1 VEAEKRRHLTV
12 LVDVHGVGKR
22 SEIERGEELLEQP
35 VLRCSSRK
43 ADTFMMVASSAIIG
57 GLGALLL
64 RNALRRSGALDLIG
78 A

>member
-1 VEAEKRRHLTV
+1 MALHDLP
-12 LVDVHGVGKR
+12 LYFPDV
-22 SEIERGEELLEQP
+22 STSFAAAL
-35 VLRCSSRK
+35 
-43 ADTFMMVASSAIIG
+43 AAAMVASSAIIG